1 MDKILEAL
9 SKLLPEDQVGE
20 VTSAVGT
27 MIDEAKAGIEAEY
40 NTKLEEAYAE
50 LSDELKT
57 AENTAETG
65 YQEAWAIISD
75 LRGRLD
81 TQRTEFEGALEEGY
95 EEAYQMLLGE
105 RGKNDDVETTM
116 YEEYDKKLGAMR
128 EYFIDKIDE
137 FLTYK
142 GKELYEQA
150 RRDIISDPRM
160 AEHKC
165 TLDKVINTVSD
176 YISDEDYSAASS
188 GKLEDAKKENEDLQ
202 AKVRMLEAKS
212 IRTGTENNKLNEQLR
227 HAGQLI
233 REHEEVSTDVE
244 KKERLEKGK
253 NVQGRGR
260 RVTENVEVIKDHDN
274 KVSAD
279 DNDEGDNT
287 LVESL
292 DQDALHAMQVLS
304 GLKQDS

>member
-9 SKLLPEDQVGE
+9 SKLLPEDQVEE
-20 VTSAVGT
+20 VTSAVGN

-75 LRGRLD
+75 LNSRLD

-95 EEAYQMLLGE
+95 EEAYQMLLSE

-150 RRDIISDPRM
+150 RRDIVNDPRM

-176 YISDEDYSAASS
+176 YISDEDYSAASN
-188 GKLEDAKKENEDLQ
+188 GKLEEATKDNEDLQ

-227 HAGQLI
+227 QAGELL
-233 REHEEVSTDVE
+233 RENEEVNTDDE
-244 KKERLEKGK
+244 KKERLEKAK
-253 NVQGRGR
+253 NVQGRGKQ
-260 RVTENVEVIKDHDN
+260 VTEDVEVIKEHDDE
-274 KVSAD
+274 VSA
-279 DNDEGDNT
+279 DNDEGDNA
-287 LVESL
+287 LVENL